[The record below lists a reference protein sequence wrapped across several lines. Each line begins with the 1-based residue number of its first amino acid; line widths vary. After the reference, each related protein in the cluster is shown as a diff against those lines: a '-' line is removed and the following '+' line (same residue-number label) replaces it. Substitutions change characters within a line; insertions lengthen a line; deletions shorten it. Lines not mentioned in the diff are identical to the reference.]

1 MSISGVMRPGH
12 AQIRV
17 LDMEEA
23 TQFYGNVLGLI
34 ETGRDSIGR
43 VYYRAWDERDHNS
56 LILEPSDRA
65 GLDHLAFKVISED
78 ILEKL
83 ESDLRAYG
91 VPTERIAAGELLHT
105 GERVRFEIASG
116 HLIDLYAEKSKAITP
131 QTVVNPPPWN
141 PEAER
146 GIAPSRFDH
155 ALIYGPDIEKV
166 QDLFVN
172 VLGFYLTEQV
182 MLEDNE
188 TQLAIFLSC
197 SNKAHDIALVRDE
210 RAGKLHHVSFLLESW
225 ERVLRAADLMSM
237 NRVPIDIGPTRHG
250 ITRGSTIYA
259 FDPSGNRFENFCGGY
274 QPYPDWDPLTWTWD
288 EVGAAIF
295 YHDRALNER
304 FLEVV
309 T

>member
-1 MSISGVMRPGH
+1 MALKGVMRPGH
-12 AQIRV
+12 VEIRV

-23 TQFYGNVLGLI
+23 TQFYGEVLGLI
-34 ETGRDSIGR
+34 ETGRDSVGR

-56 LILEPSDRA
+56 IILKPADTA
-65 GLDHLAFKVISED
+65 GIDHMAFKVVSPD
-78 ILEKL
+78 VLEKL
-83 ESDLRAYG
+83 DSDLRAYG
-91 VPTERIAAGELLHT
+91 VPTERVAAGELLHT

-116 HLIDLYAEKSKAITP
+116 HLIDLYAEKSKVVTP

-141 PEAER
+141 PETER
-146 GIAPSRFDH
+146 GIAPTRFDH
-155 ALIYGPDIEKV
+155 ALLYGPDVEKV
-166 QDLFVN
+166 QKLFVE
-172 VLGFYLTEQV
+172 VLGFYMTEQV
-182 MLEDNE
+182 LLEDGE

-197 SNKAHDIALVRDE
+197 SNKAHDLALVRHE
-210 RAGKLHHVSFLLESW
+210 EPGKLHHISFLLESW

-237 NRVPIDIGPTRHG
+237 SRVPIDIGPTRHG

-259 FDPSGNRFENFCGGY
+259 FDPSGNRFETFCGGY

>member
-1 MSISGVMRPGH
+1 MGISGVMRPGH

-17 LDMEEA
+17 LDMDEA
-23 TQFYGNVLGLI
+23 TNFYGNVLGLI
-34 ETGRDSIGR
+34 ETGRDSVGR

-65 GLDHLAFKVISED
+65 GIDHLAFKVASVD
-78 ILEKL
+78 TLEKL
-83 ESDLRAYG
+83 ESDLKAYG
-91 VPTERIAAGELLHT
+91 VSTERIAAGELLHT

-116 HLIDLYAEKSKAITP
+116 HLIDLYAEKSKVQTP
-131 QTVVNPPPWN
+131 QTVTNPPPWN
-141 PEAER
+141 AESER

-182 MLEDNE
+182 LLEDGK
-188 TQLAIFLSC
+188 TQLTCFLSC
-197 SNKAHDIALVRDE
+197 SNKAHDLALVRDE

-225 ERVLRAADLMSM
+225 ERVLRAADIMSM
-237 NRVPIDIGPTRHG
+237 NKVPIDIGPTRHG

-259 FDPSGNRFENFCGGY
+259 FDPSGNRFETFCGGY
-274 QPYPDWDPLTWTWD
+274 QPYPDWEPLTWTID
-288 EVGAAIF
+288 EVGTAIF

>member
-1 MSISGVMRPGH
+1 MGISGVMRPGH

-17 LDMEEA
+17 LDMDEA
-23 TQFYGNVLGLI
+23 THFYGNVLGLI
-34 ETGRDSIGR
+34 ETGRDSVGR

-56 LILEPSDRA
+56 VILQPSDRA
-65 GLDHLAFKVISED
+65 GVDHLAFKVSSVET
-78 ILEKL
+78 LEKL
-83 ESDLRAYG
+83 DSDLRAYG
-91 VPTERIAAGELLHT
+91 LSTERIPAGELLQT
-105 GERVRFEIASG
+105 GERVRFEIATG
-116 HLIDLYAEKSKAITP
+116 HLIDLYAEKSAVKTP
-131 QTVVNPPPWN
+131 QTVLNPPPWN
-141 PEAER
+141 PESER
-146 GIAPSRFDH
+146 GIGPSRYDH

-182 MLEDNE
+182 LLEDNK
-188 TQLAIFLSC
+188 TQLTLFLSC

-210 RAGKLHHVSFLLESW
+210 RPGKLHHISFLMESW
-225 ERVLRAADLMSM
+225 ERVLRAADIMSM

-259 FDPSGNRFENFCGGY
+259 FDPSGNRFETFCGGY
-274 QPYPDWDPLTWTWD
+274 QPYPDWEPLTWSID

>member
-34 ETGRDSIGR
+34 ETGRDSVGR

-65 GLDHLAFKVISED
+65 GLDHLAFKVVSED

-91 VPTERIAAGELLHT
+91 VSTERIAAGELLHT

-131 QTVVNPPPWN
+131 QNVVNPPPWN

-210 RAGKLHHVSFLLESW
+210 RPGKLHHISFLLESW

-237 NRVPIDIGPTRHG
+237 SRVPIDIGPTRHG

-259 FDPSGNRFENFCGGY
+259 FDPSGNRFETFCGGY

>member
-237 NRVPIDIGPTRHG
+237 SRVPIDIGPTRHG

-259 FDPSGNRFENFCGGY
+259 FDPSGNRFETFCGGY

>member
-17 LDMEEA
+17 LDMDEA
-23 TQFYGNVLGLI
+23 TNFYGNTLGLI
-34 ETGRDSIGR
+34 ETGRDSVGR

-56 LILEPSDRA
+56 IILEKSDRA
-65 GLDHLAFKVISED
+65 GLDHLAFKVASVD
-78 ILEKL
+78 TLEKL
-83 ESDLRAYG
+83 DSDLRAYG
-91 VPTERIAAGELLHT
+91 VPTERIPAGELLHT

-116 HLIDLYAEKSKAITP
+116 HQIDLYAEKSKVATP

-141 PEAER
+141 PESER

-155 ALIYGPDIEKV
+155 ALIYGPDVEKV
-166 QDLFVN
+166 QKLFVE

-182 MLEDNE
+182 LLEDNE

-210 RAGKLHHVSFLLESW
+210 RPGKLHHVSFLLESW

-259 FDPSGNRFENFCGGY
+259 FDPSGNRFETFCGGY